1 MDLEGFGS
9 LAANTPDL
17 SDGHCVGLWS
27 IFDPLRDGETA
38 DSVTARH
45 DIAKTL
51 CKRCPV
57 LDECRQWC
65 ASIRQADKPSGVTA
79 GVARGEGRQAALAI
93 AAAEAEAED
102 AVDSGAACLQIPVAL
117 ARPPRPR
124 TITGRLQKLAK

>member
-79 GVARGEGRQAALAI
+79 GVARGEGRETALTRHRLRLAI
-93 AAAEAEAED
+93 AAAEAAAEAAAKD
-102 AVDSGAACLQIPVAL
+102 GAA
-117 ARPPRPR
+117 
-124 TITGRLQKLAK
+124 